1 MRKLGFILMFCLVV
15 SQGIAQS
22 PFGFTYQAVVRDDEG
37 MLRSEELVALDIS
50 IVQGNLETGTVVFEE
65 PHAPVTNK
73 QGLFSVV
80 IGSQNP
86 VDFELIDWSNGPYF
100 LQTYIDG
107 VLMGSTE
114 LVSVPYAM
122 YSLLAERAS
131 SVEYSQVQNAP
142 AWNDSIADYFQENI
156 GYTVMQ
162 TDSLLG
168 GKADTSTTYSISQVD
183 SLLAFYDKNAYSNT
197 QIDSLLLVV
206 SDTITYSNNEIDNF
220 FSSKADTSAVYD
232 KVSMNSLLGQKAD
245 TSVVY
250 TKNETDNLLDNKA
263 NLSLVYSRTY
273 IDNTFDAKADVS
285 MVYNQTYLDSALL
298 SKTVSADLSAVA
310 FSGDYNDL
318 LNKPLI
324 PTQISSFNNDVG
336 YITMDDM
343 ITEPEIVDIVTNNG
357 FLLSESDPLFAASL
371 AANITDIDTAYWNAK
386 SDFDGSYTSLSN
398 LPDLSVYSLKS
409 EVYTQDEINLALAE
423 KANVTDLAAVATTGN
438 YNDLSNKPIIPVL
451 VSELVNDAGYV
462 TTDTVLSDAEVVQIV
477 SDYGYLTSES
487 DPLFSASPV
496 FTVSTT
502 DIDSWHAKSDFDG
515 TYDALT
521 GTPDLSVYALN
532 SQIYTQTEI
541 NDFLALKVSTAD
553 IGAAAL
559 SNDYN
564 DLLNRPS
571 IPVNMSDL
579 VNDSGFITQTDLND
593 DDPLNEVQTL
603 ALNGISL
610 TISHADGNSVVF
622 EKWDTDSTND
632 VTIDDVQ
639 TITADKTFTGIVT
652 VNEPVNPTDA
662 VNKEYVDAL
671 ESQVTVLESQI
682 STLNDILLD
691 AGLQGVVSDFE
702 GNVYKTVKI
711 GTQIWMAENLRSTYY
726 ADGTPISSGAG
737 LGDITG
743 DNTSKYYFW
752 YNDDI
757 QHASEWGAL
766 YTWAA
771 AMNGETS
778 SAANP
783 SGVQGVCP
791 NGWHVPSDAE
801 WKELE
806 MSLGMSAAAADNTDG
821 RETEE
826 GRQLKSEGN
835 SDDGTGVWAKETIV
849 GSEGTNSSGF
859 TGLPAGS
866 RVTNGTYSNE
876 TYSTNWWASD
886 VESAGY
892 AWNRELYYD
901 SSLVF
906 RSPKALTNGFSVR
919 CVKD

>member
-1 MRKLGFILMFCLVV
+1 MKKRGFILMFCLVV
-15 SQGIAQS
+15 SQVMAQS
-22 PFGFTYQAVVRDDEG
+22 PLGFTYQAVVRDDEG
-37 MLRSEELVALDIS
+37 MLRSEELIALDIS
-50 IVQGNLETGTVVFEE
+50 IVQGNPESGTVVFQE
-65 PHAPVTNK
+65 PHAPTTNK
-73 QGLFSVV
+73 NGLLSVI
-80 IGSQNP
+80 IGSQNS

-107 VLMGSTE
+107 VLMGATE

-168 GKADTSTTYSISQVD
+168 TKADKNTTYSISQVD
-183 SLLAFYDKNAYSNT
+183 SLLTFYDENAYSNM

-206 SDTITYSNNEIDNF
+206 SDTITYSNNEIDNL
-220 FSSKADTSAVYD
+220 FSLKADTSAVYD
-232 KVSMNSLLGQKAD
+232 KVSMNSLLNQKAD

-250 TKNETDNLLDNKA
+250 TKNQTDILLDNKA
-263 NLSLVYSRTY
+263 NLSLVYSQTY
-273 IDNTFDAKADVS
+273 IDNTFDTKADAS

-298 SKTVSADLSAVA
+298 SKTISKDLSAVA

-336 YITMDDM
+336 YITMADM
-343 ITEPEIVDIVTNNG
+343 ITEPEIVDIVLNND
-357 FLLSESDPLFAASL
+357 FLQTETDPVFSSSL

-386 SDFDGSYTSLSN
+386 SEFDGNYTSLTN
-398 LPDLSVYSLKS
+398 LPDLSIYSLKS
-409 EVYTQDEINLALAE
+409 DVYTQAEIDLALAE
-423 KANVTDLAAVATTGN
+423 KVNNSDLAIVATTGN
-438 YNDLSNKPIIPVL
+438 YNDLLYKPTIPAS

-462 TTDTVLSDAEVVQIV
+462 STDTVLSDAEVVQIV
-477 SDYGYLTSES
+477 SDNGFLTTEN
-487 DPLFSASPV
+487 DPLFSASPA
-496 FTVSTT
+496 FSISAT
-502 DIDSWHAKSDFDG
+502 DVDSWHAKSDFDG
-515 TYDALT
+515 AYTSLT

-541 NDFLALKVSTAD
+541 NDFLSLKVSTAD

-564 DLLNRPS
+564 DLLNRPA
-571 IPVNMSDL
+571 IPVNVSDL
-579 VNDSGFITQTDLND
+579 VNDSGFITDTDLQD

-603 ALNGISL
+603 ALNETTL
-610 TISHADGNSVVF
+610 TISHANGNSVVF
-622 EKWDTDSTND
+622 ETWDTDSTND
-632 VTIDDVQ
+632 VTIDDTQ
-639 TITADKTFTGIVT
+639 TITGDKTFTGAVT
-652 VNEPVNPTDA
+652 VNEPINSADA
-662 VNKEYVDAL
+662 ANKAYVDAL
-671 ESQVTVLESQI
+671 ETQVSVLETQI

-711 GTQIWMAENLRSTYY
+711 GNQIWMAENLRSTYY
-726 ADGTPISSGAG
+726 ADGTPIPSGAG

-743 DNTSKYYFW
+743 QNTSTYYFW

-757 QHASEWGAL
+757 QNASEWGAL

-771 AMNGETS
+771 AMNSEAS
-778 SAANP
+778 SATNP

-791 NGWHVPSDAE
+791 NGWHIPSDAE

-806 MSLGMSAAAADNTDG
+806 MSLGMSAAAADNTGG
-821 RETEE
+821 RETDE
-826 GRQLKSEGN
+826 G
-835 SDDGTGVWAKETIV
+835 
-849 GSEGTNSSGF
+849 
-859 TGLPAGS
+859 
-866 RVTNGTYSNE
+866 
-876 TYSTNWWASD
+876 
-886 VESAGY
+886 
-892 AWNRELYYD
+892 
-901 SSLVF
+901 
-906 RSPKALTNGFSVR
+906 
-919 CVKD
+919 